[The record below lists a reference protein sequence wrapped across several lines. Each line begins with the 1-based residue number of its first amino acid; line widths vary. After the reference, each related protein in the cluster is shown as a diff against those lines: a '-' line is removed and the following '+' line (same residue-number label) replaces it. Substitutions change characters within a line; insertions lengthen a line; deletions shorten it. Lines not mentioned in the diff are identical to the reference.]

1 MDDVVGANAIHIL
14 KVTVLS
20 DGFCLCSTGKED
32 YRVWN
37 SGFYK

>member
-20 DGFCLCSTGKED
+20 DGICFCSTGKE
-32 YRVWN
+32 RLSCVE
-37 SGFYK
+37 